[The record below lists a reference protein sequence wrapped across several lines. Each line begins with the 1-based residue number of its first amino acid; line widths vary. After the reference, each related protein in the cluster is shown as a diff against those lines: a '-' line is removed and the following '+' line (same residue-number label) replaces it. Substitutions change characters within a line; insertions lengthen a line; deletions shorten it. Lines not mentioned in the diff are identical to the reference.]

1 VTPADGSRSGDPP
14 QPPLWLVVVASGW
27 ALLYAGYR
35 SYYAF
40 GGTAGLIGRPVSE
53 SRLQA
58 INAVGAAIILVAAAV
73 PWLVLRSGRFRRI
86 TPALGWIVAVGCC
99 MHALVDAT
107 LRVLSLTG
115 VHPTELPSS
124 VWASYDRRSADL
136 QDLFLNEPWF
146 LVQGVL
152 WAALTLSVV
161 RRARRRAWLVSAVL
175 ATAALTVVGV
185 LSGLDVLGSFT
196 IL

>member
-1 VTPADGSRSGDPP
+1 V
-14 QPPLWLVVVASGW
+14 LASVW

-35 SYYAF
+35 AYYAF
-40 GGTAGLIGRPVSE
+40 GGTVGLIGRPVSE

-58 INAVGAAIILVAAAV
+58 INAAGAAIILVAAAL
-73 PWLVLRSGRFRRI
+73 PWLVLWSARFRRI
-86 TPALGWIVAVGCC
+86 TPVLGWVVAVGCC

-115 VHPTELPSS
+115 VHPTQLPSS
-124 VWASYDRRSADL
+124 VWATYDRRTSDL

-146 LVQGVL
+146 LVQGLL
-152 WAALTLSVV
+152 WAALTLYVV
-161 RRARRRAWLVSAVL
+161 RRARRRAWLVSAIV
-175 ATAALTVVGV
+175 ATLALTVVGV

-196 IL
+196 IF

>member
-1 VTPADGSRSGDPP
+1 VTSADTLHSGDPP
-14 QPPLWLVVVASGW
+14 RPRTWLVVVASGW
-27 ALLYAGYR
+27 ALFYAVYR
-35 SYYAF
+35 AYYAL
-40 GGTAGLIGRPVSE
+40 GGTVGLIGRPVSE

-58 INAVGAAIILVAAAV
+58 INGVGAAIILVAAV
-73 PWLVLRSGRFRRI
+73 LPWLVLRSGRFRRI

-99 MHALVDAT
+99 MHALVDAI

-115 VHPTELPSS
+115 VHPTRLPSS

-146 LVQGVL
+146 LVQGLL

-161 RRARRRAWLVSAVL
+161 RRARRRAWLVSAIL

-196 IL
+196 IF

>member
-1 VTPADGSRSGDPP
+1 MLSSHSGDLRRPP
-14 QPPLWLVVVASGW
+14 PWLVAVTSAW

-35 SYYAF
+35 AYYAF
-40 GGTAGLIGRPVSE
+40 GGTVGLIGRPVSD

-58 INAVGAAIILVAAAV
+58 INAAGAAIILVAALL
-73 PWLVLRSGRFRRI
+73 PWPVLLSGRFRRI
-86 TPALGWIVAVGCC
+86 TPVLGWLVAVGCC
-99 MHALVDAT
+99 MHALVDST

-115 VHPTELPSS
+115 VHPTRLPSS
-124 VWASYDRRSADL
+124 VWASYDRRAADL

-146 LVQGVL
+146 LVQGLL

-161 RRARRRAWLVSAVL
+161 RRPRRRAWLVSAVV

-196 IL
+196 VL

>member
-1 VTPADGSRSGDPP
+1 M
-14 QPPLWLVVVASGW
+14 WLVGVASGW

-35 SYYAF
+35 GYYAL

-58 INAVGAAIILVAAAV
+58 INAVGAAIILVAAAL
-73 PWLVLRSGRFRRI
+73 PWLVLKSGRFRRI

-99 MHALVDAT
+99 MHALVDAI

-124 VWASYDRRSADL
+124 VWVSYDRRSADL
-136 QDLFLNEPWF
+136 QDLLLNEPWF
-146 LVQGVL
+146 LVQGLL
-152 WAALTLSVV
+152 WAALTWSVV
-161 RRARRRAWLVSAVL
+161 RCGRRRAWLLSAIL

-185 LSGLDVLGSFT
+185 LSGLDVIGSFT
-196 IL
+196 IV